1 MSELTT
7 VARPYAKAA
16 FDFAVEKQTVAQWQE
31 MLVFAGAV
39 AQDASIKEILKGA
52 YSASK
57 LAEIFIGVCGEQI
70 DENGQNLIRVLA
82 ENKRLS
88 ALPDVATLFN
98 QYKAEFD
105 KEIEVDVTSAIKLS
119 KTQQTSI
126 SAALEKRLS
135 RKVNLICN
143 VDKTI
148 VAGLIIK
155 AGDTV
160 IDGSIQTKLN
170 RLADALQA

>member
-39 AQDASIKEILKGA
+39 AQDSSIKQVLKGA
-52 YSASK
+52 YSADK

-70 DENGQNLIRVLA
+70 DENGQNLIKVLA

-98 QYKAEFD
+98 QYKADFD
-105 KEIEVDVTSAIKLS
+105 KEIEVDVTSAIKLT
-119 KTQQTSI
+119 KVQQTSI
-126 SAALEKRLS
+126 GAALEKRLS

-143 VDKTI
+143 VDKAI
-148 VAGLIIK
+148 VAGLVIK

>member
-105 KEIEVDVTSAIKLS
+105 KEIEVDVTSAIKLT

>member
-39 AQDASIKEILKGA
+39 AQDSSIKQVLKGA
-52 YSASK
+52 YSADK

-70 DENGQNLIRVLA
+70 DENGQNLIKVLA

-98 QYKAEFD
+98 QYKADFD
-105 KEIEVDVTSAIKLS
+105 KEIEVDVTSAIKLT
-119 KTQQTSI
+119 KAQQTSI
-126 SAALEKRLS
+126 GAALEKRLS

-143 VDKTI
+143 VDKAI
-148 VAGLIIK
+148 VAGLVIK

-160 IDGSIQTKLN
+160 IDGSIHTKLN

>member
-16 FDFAVEKQTVAQWQE
+16 FDFAFEKQTVAQWQE

-39 AQDASIKEILKGA
+39 AQDASIKQVLKGA

-105 KEIEVDVTSAIKLS
+105 KEIEVDVTSAIKLT
-119 KTQQTSI
+119 KVQQTSI

>member
-39 AQDASIKEILKGA
+39 AQDASIKQVLKGA

-105 KEIEVDVTSAIKLS
+105 KEIEVDVTSAIKLT
-119 KTQQTSI
+119 KAQQTSI

>member
-31 MLVFAGAV
+31 MLLFAGAV
-39 AQDASIKEILKGA
+39 AQDASIKQVLKGA

-105 KEIEVDVTSAIKLS
+105 KEIEVDVTSAIKLT
-119 KTQQTSI
+119 KVQQTSI

>member
-39 AQDASIKEILKGA
+39 AQDASIKQVLKGA

-105 KEIEVDVTSAIKLS
+105 KEIEVDVTSAIKLT
-119 KTQQTSI
+119 KAQQTSI
-126 SAALEKRLS
+126 SAGLEKRLS

-148 VAGLIIK
+148 VAGLVIK

>member
-105 KEIEVDVTSAIKLS
+105 KEIDVDVTSAIKLT
-119 KTQQTSI
+119 KAQQTSI

-143 VDKTI
+143 VDKAI

>member
-1 MSELTT
+1 M
-7 VARPYAKAA
+7 
-16 FDFAVEKQTVAQWQE
+16 
-31 MLVFAGAV
+31 
-39 AQDASIKEILKGA
+39 LKGA

-105 KEIEVDVTSAIKLS
+105 KEIEVDVTSAIKLT
-119 KTQQTSI
+119 KVQQTSI

>member
-105 KEIEVDVTSAIKLS
+105 KEIDVDVTSAIKLT
-119 KTQQTSI
+119 KAQQSSI

>member
-39 AQDASIKEILKGA
+39 AQDASIKQVFKGA

-105 KEIEVDVTSAIKLS
+105 KEIEVDVTSAIKLT
-119 KTQQTSI
+119 KAQQTSI

-143 VDKTI
+143 V
-148 VAGLIIK
+148 AGLIIK
-155 AGDTV
+155 AGGTV

>member
-105 KEIEVDVTSAIKLS
+105 KEIDVDVTSAIKLT
-119 KTQQTSI
+119 KAQQSSI

-143 VDKTI
+143 VDKAI

>member
-31 MLVFAGAV
+31 MLVFAGSV
-39 AQDASIKEILKGA
+39 AQDASIKQVLKGA
-52 YSASK
+52 YSADK

-70 DENGQNLIRVLA
+70 DENGQNLIKVLA

-98 QYKAEFD
+98 QYKADFD
-105 KEIEVDVTSAIKLS
+105 KEIEVDVTSAIKLT
-119 KTQQTSI
+119 KAQQTSI
-126 SAALEKRLS
+126 GAALEKRLS

-143 VDKTI
+143 VDEAT
-148 VAGLIIK
+148 VAGLVIK

-160 IDGSIQTKLN
+160 IDGSIHTKLN

>member
-39 AQDASIKEILKGA
+39 ALDASIKEILKGA

-105 KEIEVDVTSAIKLS
+105 KEIDVDVTSAIKLT
-119 KTQQTSI
+119 KAQQSSI

>member
-105 KEIEVDVTSAIKLS
+105 KEIEVDVTSAIKLT
-119 KTQQTSI
+119 KAQQTSI

-143 VDKTI
+143 VDKAI

>member
-105 KEIEVDVTSAIKLS
+105 KEIEVDVTSAIKLT
-119 KTQQTSI
+119 KAQQSSI

>member
-16 FDFAVEKQTVAQWQE
+16 FDYAVEKQTVAQWQE

-105 KEIEVDVTSAIKLS
+105 KEIEVDVTSAIKLT
-119 KTQQTSI
+119 KAQQTSI

-143 VDKTI
+143 VDKAI

>member
-39 AQDASIKEILKGA
+39 AQDTSIKEILKGA

-105 KEIEVDVTSAIKLS
+105 KEIEVDVTSAIKLT
-119 KTQQTSI
+119 KAQQTSI

>member
-16 FDFAVEKQTVAQWQE
+16 FDYAVEKQTVAQWQE

-105 KEIEVDVTSAIKLS
+105 KEIDVDVTSAIKLT
-119 KTQQTSI
+119 KAQQSSI

>member
-1 MSELTT
+1 
-7 VARPYAKAA
+7 
-16 FDFAVEKQTVAQWQE
+16 
-31 MLVFAGAV
+31 
-39 AQDASIKEILKGA
+39 LKGA

-105 KEIEVDVTSAIKLS
+105 KEIEVDVTSAIKLT
-119 KTQQTSI
+119 KAQQTSI

>member
-39 AQDASIKEILKGA
+39 AQDASIKQVLKGA

-105 KEIEVDVTSAIKLS
+105 KEIEVDVTSAIKLT
-119 KTQQTSI
+119 KAQQTSI

-148 VAGLIIK
+148 VAGLTIK

-160 IDGSIQTKLN
+160 INGSIQTKLN

>member
-39 AQDASIKEILKGA
+39 AQDVSIKEILKGA
-52 YSASK
+52 YSADK

-70 DENGQNLIRVLA
+70 DENGQNLVKVLA

-105 KEIEVDVTSAIKLS
+105 KEIDVDVTSAVKLT
-119 KTQQTSI
+119 KAQQTSI
-126 SAALEKRLS
+126 SNALEKRLS

-143 VDKTI
+143 VDKAI
-148 VAGLIIK
+148 VAGLVIK

-160 IDGSIQTKLN
+160 IDGSIHTKLN

>member
-1 MSELTT
+1 M
-7 VARPYAKAA
+7 
-16 FDFAVEKQTVAQWQE
+16 
-31 MLVFAGAV
+31 
-39 AQDASIKEILKGA
+39 KGA
-52 YSASK
+52 YSADK

-70 DENGQNLIRVLA
+70 DENGQNLVKVLA

-105 KEIEVDVTSAIKLS
+105 KEIDVDVTSAVKLT
-119 KTQQTSI
+119 KAQQTSI
-126 SAALEKRLS
+126 SNALEKRLS

-143 VDKTI
+143 VDKAI
-148 VAGLIIK
+148 VAGLVIK

-160 IDGSIQTKLN
+160 IDGSIHTKLN

>member
-39 AQDASIKEILKGA
+39 AQDASIKQVLKGA

-105 KEIEVDVTSAIKLS
+105 KEIEVDVTSAIKLT
-119 KTQQTSI
+119 KVQQTSI

>member
-105 KEIEVDVTSAIKLS
+105 KEIEVDVTSAIKLT
-119 KTQQTSI
+119 KAQQTSI

>member
-39 AQDASIKEILKGA
+39 AQDVSIKEILKGA
-52 YSASK
+52 YSADK

>member
-70 DENGQNLIRVLA
+70 DDNGQNLIRVLA

>member
-70 DENGQNLIRVLA
+70 DDNGQNLIRVLA

-105 KEIEVDVTSAIKLS
+105 KEIEVDVTSAIKLT
-119 KTQQTSI
+119 KAQQTSI

>member
-39 AQDASIKEILKGA
+39 AQDASIKQVLKGA

-105 KEIEVDVTSAIKLS
+105 KEIEVDVTSAIKLT
-119 KTQQTSI
+119 KVQQTSI

-148 VAGLIIK
+148 VAGLTIK

>member
-105 KEIEVDVTSAIKLS
+105 KEIDVDVTSAIKLT
-119 KTQQTSI
+119 KAQQSSI

-143 VDKTI
+143 VEKTI

>member
-39 AQDASIKEILKGA
+39 AQDASIKQVLKGA

-98 QYKAEFD
+98 QYKADFD
-105 KEIEVDVTSAIKLS
+105 KEIEVDVTSAIKLT
-119 KTQQTSI
+119 KAQQTSI
-126 SAALEKRLS
+126 GAALEKRLS

-143 VDKTI
+143 VDKAI
-148 VAGLIIK
+148 VAGLVIK

-160 IDGSIQTKLN
+160 IDGSIHTKLN

>member
-39 AQDASIKEILKGA
+39 AQDASIKQVLKGA

-105 KEIEVDVTSAIKLS
+105 KEIEVDVTSAIKLT
-119 KTQQTSI
+119 KVQQTSI

-148 VAGLIIK
+148 VDGLINK

>member
-143 VDKTI
+143 VDKAI

>member
-88 ALPDVATLFN
+88 ALPDVATLFS

-105 KEIEVDVTSAIKLS
+105 KEIEVDVTSAIKLT
-119 KTQQTSI
+119 KAQQTSI

-143 VDKTI
+143 VDKAI

>member
-39 AQDASIKEILKGA
+39 AQDASIKQVLKGA

-105 KEIEVDVTSAIKLS
+105 KEIEVDVTSAIKLT
-119 KTQQTSI
+119 KVQQTSI

-155 AGDTV
+155 ASDTV